1 MVCMNPIGHLTIKWR
16 GSELN
21 FAYDGDTRVGALK
34 TWLEGQ
40 TFVARSQ
47 QKLVGW
53 QSRQGAAVGDSEA
66 IASIRPARKLM
77 LVGTPSD
84 DLKMAGLDLE
94 RSRRTSRYV
103 RDDLRE
109 WGSLGLPV
117 QAYGGGRGRTRAS
130 SDCRPINA
138 ARGGGI
144 FLDPEVWA
152 PPTEEGQRVSGFI
165 LHPTSQALEPLQLSN
180 ALLRLGP
187 GDRPGLDDGMEA
199 NRVARRD
206 PINVDLMGQVRGRC
220 NSCAQCTG
228 YRRRDDAANENDT
241 TVFRCATCG
250 CESHLHEHLGAA

>member
-1 MVCMNPIGHLTIKWR
+1 VGGEDAGGEDVGEADAGEADAGEDEPTVRVPAPQTEPMVCMNPIGHLTIKWR

-130 SDCRPINA
+130 S
-138 ARGGGI
+138 
-144 FLDPEVWA
+144 E
-152 PPTEEGQRVSGFI
+152 
-165 LHPTSQALEPLQLSN
+165 
-180 ALLRLGP
+180 
-187 GDRPGLDDGMEA
+187 
-199 NRVARRD
+199 
-206 PINVDLMGQVRGRC
+206 
-220 NSCAQCTG
+220 
-228 YRRRDDAANENDT
+228 
-241 TVFRCATCG
+241 
-250 CESHLHEHLGAA
+250 